1 MPINCPASG
10 SGSPLPSG
18 VAESCMVDMVR
29 VFVGDYDGTTYT
41 SDRLLQVL
49 GTAQFLVDQETSS
62 CTQICRPDNCLCSD
76 GFDLDPCLY
85 PGFANLVALK
95 AACILDRGVARERA
109 GASQVSAKCGPASMT
124 LKTTDGA
131 LDALL
136 SKGNCKAYEDLWE
149 ELCSGYNA
157 GILDACGQV
166 VSIFTSGTYHT
177 DGWRPN
183 SCGSGPGSSC

>member
-29 VFVGDYDGTTYT
+29 VFVGDYEGTTYT

-49 GTAQFLVDQETSS
+49 GTAQFLTDQELGS
-62 CTQICRPDNCLCSD
+62 CSQVCRPENCLCAD

-95 AACILDRGVARERA
+95 AACLLDRGVARERA
-109 GASQVSAKCGPASMT
+109 SASHVSAKCGPASMT
-124 LKTTDGA
+124 LKTSSDA

-136 SKGNCKAYEDLWE
+136 TQGNCKAYEDLKE
-149 ELCSGYNA
+149 ELCTGYNA
-157 GILDACGQV
+157 GILEACGQV
-166 VSIFTSGTYHT
+166 VSIFTSSAYHT
-177 DGWRPN
+177 DGWRPG
-183 SCGSGPGSSC
+183 CKSGPNSHC